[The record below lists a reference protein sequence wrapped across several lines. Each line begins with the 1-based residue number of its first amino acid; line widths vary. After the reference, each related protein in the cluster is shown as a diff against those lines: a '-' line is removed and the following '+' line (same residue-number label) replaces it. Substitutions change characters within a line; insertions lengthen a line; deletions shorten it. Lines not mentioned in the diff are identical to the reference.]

1 MRTTVEEL
9 IKELSTKDP
18 KSYVHFQSVG
28 PKGDKSNM
36 RNSLQRVDGFVG
48 VTVLVYDS
56 VDQ

>member
-9 IKELSTKDP
+9 IKELHTKDP
-18 KSYVHFQSVG
+18 KSYVHFQSLS
-28 PKGDKSNM
+28 PKGEKSGM

-48 VTVLVYDS
+48 MTVLVFDT